1 MAYVSSI
8 YATVTDFYTVLGL
21 SAAEIS
27 GLSTEIVAKFQAW
40 ITEGNNIVEGKV
52 SKLSDDTKLVANSDA
67 FTFAKNAVVNWCLQK
82 HRTFLGSSNKK
93 EALADHEAE
102 IISMENILIKDR
114 GDRTVTVSIQGAS
127 QKFNRIILPSQ
138 IDTQFY

>member
-1 MAYVSSI
+1 MQLLLI
-8 YATVTDFYTVLGL
+8 FYTVLGL
-21 SAAEIS
+21 SAAEIT
-27 GLSTEIVAKFQAW
+27 GLSTEVVAKFTAW

-52 SKLSDDTKLVANSDA
+52 SRLSPDTKLEPNTDK

-93 EALADHEAE
+93 EALEDHESE
-102 IISMENILIKDR
+102 VLSLENLLIKDR
-114 GDRTVTVSIQGAS
+114 GARTVTVSIKGES
-127 QKFNRIILPSQ
+127 QKFTRIILPSQ